1 MASRLHLFLGAS
13 AYLTSPGWLL
23 LLVASIL
30 RVGARGEFSQPA
42 DAARRAVADAGA
54 AVRAPR

>member
-1 MASRLHLFLGAS
+1 L

-30 RVGARGEFSQPA
+30 RAGARGEFSQPEA
-42 DAARRAVADAGA
+42 CRPACCG
-54 AVRAPR
+54 